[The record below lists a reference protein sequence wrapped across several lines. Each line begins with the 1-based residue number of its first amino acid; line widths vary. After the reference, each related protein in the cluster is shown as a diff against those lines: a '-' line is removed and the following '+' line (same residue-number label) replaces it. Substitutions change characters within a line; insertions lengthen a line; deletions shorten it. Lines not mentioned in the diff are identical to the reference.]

1 LKNTFILG
9 IEGTAW
15 NLSAAIVN
23 ETEIIAEVTETYKP
37 ETGGI
42 HPREAA
48 QHHAKYAAD
57 VLKRL
62 LAEARGKGVEPSDID
77 GIAFSQGPGLGPCL
91 RTVAT
96 AARMLSLSLV
106 VPLIGVNH
114 CIAHIEIG
122 IWRTEA
128 KDPVVLYVSGANSQV
143 ISYMGGRYR
152 VFGETLDIGLGNAL
166 DKFAR
171 GAGLPHPGGP
181 KIEAYAKNAKK
192 YIPLPYVVKG
202 MDLSFSGLSTA
213 SSEALKKVSLEDVC
227 YSYQETAFAMVVEVA
242 ERALAHTG
250 KKEVLLAGGVGAN
263 TRLREMLNDMCEAR
277 DTKFYVPEK
286 RFMGDNGT
294 MIAYTGL
301 LMYKSGNTLS
311 LEDSRVNPSFRT
323 DDVNVT
329 WIKEEEMKKVPEI
342 SPEAFLSMPP
352 GEMLDNGAE
361 AVVYLE
367 EGHEGNKLLVK
378 ERVPKVYRHKEI
390 DEVIRKDRN
399 RTEARLMSEARRSG
413 VSTPIIYDVE
423 DFKLKMQYI
432 EGVPIKYLI
441 TPEISKK
448 VGELVGKLHSSGI
461 IHGDLTTSN
470 LLLAG
475 ERLYLLDFG
484 LAYFDKG
491 LEDRGVD
498 VHVLFQT
505 FESTHSAHEAL
516 IEAFKKGY
524 HSTFIDSEDV
534 LKRVEEIKKRGRYA

>member
-1 LKNTFILG
+1 MKNTFILG

-15 NLSAAIVN
+15 NLSAAIVT
-23 ETEIIAEVTETYKP
+23 ETEIITEVTETYKP

-48 QHHAKYAAD
+48 QHHAKYAAS
-57 VLKRL
+57 VIKRL
-62 LAEARGKGVEPSDID
+62 LEEAKEKGVKPSDID

-96 AARMLSLSLV
+96 AARMLSLSLG

-122 IWRTEA
+122 IWRTPA

-192 YIPLPYVVKG
+192 YIPLPYVIKG

-213 SSEALKKVSLEDVC
+213 SSEALKKASLEDVC

-277 DTKFYVPEK
+277 GAKFYVPEK

-311 LEDSRVNPSFRT
+311 LDESRVNPSFRT
-323 DDVNVT
+323 DDVKVT
-329 WIKEEEMKKVPEI
+329 WIREEEMKKVPEI
-342 SPEAFLSMPP
+342 FPETSFKI

-367 EGHEGNKLLVK
+367 EGPEGKKVLIK
-378 ERVPKVYRHKEI
+378 ERVPKAYRHKEI
-390 DEVIRKDRN
+390 DEKIRTERN
-399 RTEARLMSEARRSG
+399 RTEARLLSEARRSG

-432 EGVPIKYLI
+432 DGVPIKYLI
-441 TPEISKK
+441 TSEISEK
-448 VGELVGKLHSSGI
+448 VGELIGKLHSSGI

-475 ERLYLLDFG
+475 KRLYLLDFG

-491 LEDRGVD
+491 VEARGVD

-505 FESTHSAHEAL
+505 FESTHRAHEAL
-516 IEAFKKGY
+516 VEAFKKGY
-524 HSTFIDSEDV
+524 QSTFIDSENV
-534 LKRVEEIKKRGRYA
+534 LKRVEEIKKRARYA

>member
-1 LKNTFILG
+1 MKNTFILG

-15 NLSAAIVN
+15 NLSAAIVT

-37 ETGGI
+37 EAGGI

-48 QHHAKYAAD
+48 QHHAKYAAS
-57 VLKRL
+57 VIRRL
-62 LAEARGKGVEPSDID
+62 LAEAKKKGIQPSEID

-96 AARMLSLSLV
+96 AARMLSISLG

-114 CIAHIEIG
+114 CIAHIEVG
-122 IWRTEA
+122 IWRTPA

-143 ISYMGGRYR
+143 ISYMEGRYR

-171 GAGLPHPGGP
+171 RAGLPHPGGP
-181 KIEAYAKNAKK
+181 KIEEYAKNATR
-192 YIPLPYVVKG
+192 YIPLPYVIKG

-213 SSEALKKVSLEDVC
+213 ASEALKKAPLEDVC

-250 KKEVLLAGGVGAN
+250 KKEILLAGGVGAN
-263 TRLREMLNDMCEAR
+263 ARLREMLNEMCEAR
-277 DTKFYVPEK
+277 GAKFYVPEK

-301 LMYKSGNTLS
+301 LMYKSGSTLS
-311 LEDSRVNPSFRT
+311 LEESRVNPNFRT
-323 DDVNVT
+323 DDVKVT

-342 SPEAFLSMPP
+342 SPETSLKI

-367 EGHEGNKLLVK
+367 EGYKGKQVLVK
-378 ERVPKVYRHKEI
+378 ERISKAYRHKEI
-390 DEVIRKDRN
+390 DERIRTERN
-399 RTEARLMSEARRSG
+399 RTEARLMSEARRNG

-432 EGVPIKYLI
+432 DGVPIKYLI
-441 TPEISKK
+441 TPELSEKLGK
-448 VGELVGKLHSSGI
+448 LVGKLHSAGI
-461 IHGDLTTSN
+461 VHGDLTTSN

-484 LAYFDKG
+484 LAYFDNG
-491 LEDRGVD
+491 LEARGVD

-505 FESTHSAHEAL
+505 FESSHHNHRAL
-516 IEAFKKGY
+516 TEAFKKGY
-524 HSTFIDSEDV
+524 QSTFIDSEDV
-534 LKRVEEIKKRGRYA
+534 LKRVEEIKKRARYA

>member
-15 NLSAAIVN
+15 NLSAAIVT

-37 ETGGI
+37 KTGGI

-48 QHHAKYAAD
+48 QHHAKYAAS
-57 VLKRL
+57 VIKRL
-62 LAEARGKGVEPSDID
+62 LAEAKEKGVEPSEID

-91 RTVAT
+91 RTIAT
-96 AARMLSLSLV
+96 AARMLSIYLG

-122 IWRTEA
+122 IWRTPA

-171 GAGLPHPGGP
+171 GAGLSHPGGP

-192 YIPLPYVVKG
+192 YIHIPYVIKG

-213 SSEALKKVSLEDVC
+213 ASEALKKASLEDVC

-263 TRLREMLNDMCEAR
+263 TRLWEMLNEMCEAR
-277 DTKFYVPEK
+277 GAKFYVPEK
-286 RFMGDNGT
+286 CFMGDNGT

-311 LEDSRVNPSFRT
+311 LEESRVNPSFRT
-323 DDVNVT
+323 DDVKVT
-329 WIKEEEMKKVPEI
+329 WIREEEMKRVPEI
-342 SPEAFLSMPP
+342 TP
-352 GEMLDNGAE
+352 GTSLRIGETLDNGAE

-367 EGHEGNKLLVK
+367 DGLEVKKVLIK
-378 ERVPKVYRHKEI
+378 ERVPKTYRHKEI
-390 DEVIRKDRN
+390 DERIRIERN
-399 RTEARLMSEARRSG
+399 RTEARLMSEARRNG

-423 DFKLKMQYI
+423 EFKLKMQYI
-432 EGVPIKYLI
+432 DGVPIKYLI
-441 TPEISKK
+441 TPGLSEK
-448 VGELVGKLHSSGI
+448 VGELVGKLHSAGI

-491 LEDRGVD
+491 LEARGVD

-505 FESTHSAHEAL
+505 FESTHRHHQAL

-524 HSTFIDSEDV
+524 RSTFIDSEDV
-534 LKRVEEIKKRGRYA
+534 LKRVEEIKKRARYA

>member
-1 LKNTFILG
+1 MKNTFILG

-15 NLSAAIVN
+15 NLSAAIVT

-37 ETGGI
+37 TTGGI

-48 QHHAKYAAD
+48 QHHAKYAAS
-57 VLKRL
+57 VIRRL
-62 LAEARGKGVEPSDID
+62 LAEAKEKGVEPSEID

-96 AARMLSLSLV
+96 AARLLSISLG

-114 CIAHIEIG
+114 CIAHIEVG
-122 IWRTEA
+122 IWRTPA
-128 KDPVVLYVSGANSQV
+128 TDPVILYVSGANSQV

-181 KIEAYAKNAKK
+181 KIEAYAKNAKR
-192 YIPLPYVVKG
+192 YIHLPYVIKG

-213 SSEALKKVSLEDVC
+213 ASEALKKASIEDVC

-263 TRLREMLNDMCEAR
+263 TRLREMLNEMCEAR
-277 DTKFYVPEK
+277 GAKFYVPEK

-301 LMYKSGNTLS
+301 LMYKFGNTLS
-311 LEDSRVNPSFRT
+311 LEDSRVNPSYRT
-323 DDVNVT
+323 DDVKVT
-329 WIKEEEMKKVPEI
+329 WIREEAMKKVPEI
-342 SPEAFLSMPP
+342 APETSVKL

-367 EGHEGNKLLVK
+367 EGPEGKEILVK
-378 ERVPKVYRHKEI
+378 ERVPKAYRHKEI
-390 DEVIRKDRN
+390 DERIRTERN
-399 RTEARLMSEARRSG
+399 RTEARLMSEARRNG

-432 EGVPIKYLI
+432 DGVPIKYLV
-441 TPEISKK
+441 TPELSEK
-448 VGELVGKLHSSGI
+448 VGELVGKLHSAGI

-491 LEDRGVD
+491 LEARGVD

-505 FESTHSAHEAL
+505 FESTHRNHEAL

-524 HSTFIDSEDV
+524 QSTFIDSEDV
-534 LKRVEEIKKRGRYA
+534 LKRVEEIKKRARYA

>member
-1 LKNTFILG
+1 MKNTFILG

-15 NLSAAIVN
+15 NLSAAIVT

-48 QHHAKYAAD
+48 QHHAKYAAS
-57 VLKRL
+57 VIKRL
-62 LAEARGKGVEPSDID
+62 LEEAKEKEVKPSDID

-96 AARMLSLSLV
+96 AARMLSLSLG

-122 IWRTEA
+122 IWRTPA

-192 YIPLPYVVKG
+192 YIPLPYVIKG

-213 SSEALKKVSLEDVC
+213 SSEALKKASLEDVC

-277 DTKFYVPEK
+277 GAKFYVPEK

-311 LEDSRVNPSFRT
+311 LDESRVNPSFRT
-323 DDVNVT
+323 DDVKVT
-329 WIKEEEMKKVPEI
+329 WIREEEMKKVPEI
-342 SPEAFLSMPP
+342 SPETSLRI

-367 EGHEGNKLLVK
+367 EGPDGKKMLIK
-378 ERVPKVYRHKEI
+378 ERVPKAYRHKEI
-390 DEVIRKDRN
+390 DEKIRTERN
-399 RTEARLMSEARRSG
+399 RTEARLLSEARRSG

-432 EGVPIKYLI
+432 DGVPIKYLI
-441 TPEISKK
+441 TPELSEK
-448 VGELVGKLHSSGI
+448 VGELIGKLHSSGI

-475 ERLYLLDFG
+475 KRLYLLDFG
-484 LAYFDKG
+484 LAYFDKSV
-491 LEDRGVD
+491 EARGVD

-505 FESTHSAHEAL
+505 FESTHRAHEAL

-524 HSTFIDSEDV
+524 QSTFIDSENV
-534 LKRVEEIKKRGRYA
+534 LQRVEEIKKRARYA

>member
-48 QHHAKYAAD
+48 QHHAKYAAI
-57 VLKRL
+57 VIKKL
-62 LAEARGKGVEPSDID
+62 LEEAKEKGVEPSDID

-96 AARMLSLSLV
+96 AARMLSLSLG

-122 IWRTEA
+122 IWRTQA
-128 KDPVVLYVSGANSQV
+128 LDPVVLYVSGANSQV

-181 KIEAYAKNAKK
+181 KIEAYAKNAKR
-192 YIPLPYVVKG
+192 YIPLPYVIKG

-213 SSEALKKVSLEDVC
+213 SSEALKKASIEDVC

-263 TRLREMLNDMCEAR
+263 TRLRKMLNDMCDAR
-277 DTKFYVPEK
+277 GAKFYVPEK

-301 LMYKSGNTLS
+301 LMYKSGNTLT

-329 WIKEEEMKKVPEI
+329 WIREEEMKKVPEI
-342 SPEAFLSMPP
+342 SPEAFLRIPP

-367 EGHEGNKLLVK
+367 EGHEGKKVLVK

-399 RTEARLMSEARRSG
+399 RSEARLMSEARRSG

-441 TPEISKK
+441 APEISEK

-475 ERLYLLDFG
+475 NRLYLLDFG

-491 LEDRGVD
+491 LESRGVD

-505 FESTHSAHEAL
+505 FESTHSAHEVL

-524 HSTFIDSEDV
+524 HSTFIDSKDV
-534 LKRVEEIKKRGRYA
+534 LKRVEEIKKRARYA

>member
-171 GAGLPHPGGP
+171 GAGMPHPGGP
-181 KIEAYAKNAKK
+181 KIEVYAKNAKS
-192 YIPLPYVVKG
+192 YIPLPYVIKG

-213 SSEALKKVSLEDVC
+213 ASEALKRASLEDVC

-263 TRLREMLNDMCEAR
+263 TRLREMLNEMCEAR
-277 DTKFYVPEK
+277 GAKFYVPEK

-323 DDVNVT
+323 DDVEVT

-342 SPEAFLSMPP
+342 SPEAFLKIPP
-352 GEMLDNGAE
+352 GELLDNGAE

-367 EGHEGNKLLVK
+367 EGHEGKKVLVK

-390 DEVIRKDRN
+390 DEMIRKERN

-423 DFKLKMQYI
+423 DFKLQMQYI

-441 TPEISKK
+441 TPEISEK
-448 VGELVGKLHSSGI
+448 VGELVGKLHNSGI
-461 IHGDLTTSN
+461 VHGDLTTSN

-491 LEDRGVD
+491 LEARGVD

-516 IEAFKKGY
+516 MEAFKKGY
-524 HSTFIDSEDV
+524 QRTFIESEGV
-534 LKRVEEIKKRGRYA
+534 LKRVEEIKKRARYA

>member
-48 QHHAKYAAD
+48 QHHAKYAAS
-57 VLKRL
+57 VIKRL
-62 LAEARGKGVEPSDID
+62 FLEAKGKGVEPSDID

-96 AARMLSLSLV
+96 AARMLSLSLE
-106 VPLIGVNH
+106 VPMIGVNH

-122 IWRTEA
+122 IWRTQA
-128 KDPVVLYVSGANSQV
+128 QDPVVLYVSGANSQV

-181 KIEAYAKNAKK
+181 KIEVYAKNAKR
-192 YIPLPYVVKG
+192 YIPLPYVIKG

-213 SSEALKKVSLEDVC
+213 ASEALKRASLEDIC

-277 DTKFYVPEK
+277 GAEFYVPEK

-323 DDVNVT
+323 DAVEVT
-329 WIKEEEMKKVPEI
+329 WIKEEKMRKVPEI
-342 SPEAFLSMPP
+342 SAETFLRIPP

-361 AVVYLE
+361 AIVYLE
-367 EGHEGNKLLVK
+367 EGSEGKKVLVK

-390 DEVIRKDRN
+390 DEMIRKERN

-413 VSTPIIYDVE
+413 ISTPIIYDVE

-441 TPEISKK
+441 TPEISEK

-461 IHGDLTTSN
+461 VHGDLTTSN

-491 LEDRGVD
+491 LEARGVD

-505 FESTHSAHEAL
+505 FESTHGAHEAL
-516 IEAFKKGY
+516 IKAFKKGY
-524 HSTFIDSEDV
+524 QRIFIDSADV
-534 LKRVEEIKKRGRYA
+534 LKRVEEIKKRARYA

>member
-15 NLSAAIVN
+15 NLSAAIVT
-23 ETEIIAEVTETYKP
+23 ETEIIAEVTEAYKP

-62 LAEARGKGVEPSDID
+62 FAEAKEKGVKPSDID

-96 AARMLSLSLV
+96 AARMLSLSLG

-122 IWRTEA
+122 IWRTPA

-143 ISYMGGRYR
+143 ISYMEGQYR

-181 KIEAYAKNAKK
+181 KIEAYAKNAKR
-192 YIPLPYVVKG
+192 YILLPYVIKG

-213 SSEALKKVSLEDVC
+213 ASEALKKASLEDVC

-263 TRLREMLNDMCEAR
+263 SRLREMLNDMCEAR
-277 DTKFYVPEK
+277 GAKFYVPEK

-301 LMYKSGNTLS
+301 LMYKSGDTIS
-311 LEDSRVNPSFRT
+311 IEDSRVNPSFRT
-323 DDVNVT
+323 DNVHVT
-329 WIKEEEMKKVPEI
+329 WIKDEKMKKAPEI
-342 SPEAFLSMPP
+342 SPETFLRIPP

-361 AVVYLE
+361 AVIYLE
-367 EGHEGNKLLVK
+367 EGYEGKKVLVK
-378 ERVPKVYRHKEI
+378 ERIPKGYRYKEI
-390 DEVIRKDRN
+390 DEVIRKERN
-399 RTEARLMSEARRSG
+399 RTEARLMSEARRGG
-413 VSTPIIYDVE
+413 VSTPIIYDIE

-441 TPEISKK
+441 TPEISEK
-448 VGELVGKLHSSGI
+448 VGKLVGKLHSSGI
-461 IHGDLTTSN
+461 VHGDLTTSN

-475 ERLYLLDFG
+475 DILYLLDFG

-491 LEDRGVD
+491 LEARGVD

-505 FESTHSAHEAL
+505 FESTHRAPEAL
-516 IEAFKKGY
+516 KEAFKKGY
-524 HSTFIDSEDV
+524 QMTFIDSEDV
-534 LKRVEEIKKRGRYA
+534 LKRVEEIKKRARYA

>member
-1 LKNTFILG
+1 MKNTFILG

-15 NLSAAIVN
+15 NLSAAIVT
-23 ETEIIAEVTETYKP
+23 ETEIIVEVTETYKP
-37 ETGGI
+37 QNGGI

-48 QHHAKYAAD
+48 QHHAKYAAS
-57 VLKRL
+57 VIKRL
-62 LAEARGKGVEPSDID
+62 FAEAKEKGFEPSEID

-96 AARMLSLSLV
+96 AARMLSISLG

-122 IWRTEA
+122 IWRTPA

-171 GAGLPHPGGP
+171 NAGLSHPGGP

-192 YIPLPYVVKG
+192 YIHLPYVIKG

-213 SSEALKKVSLEDVC
+213 ASEALKKDSLEDVC

-250 KKEVLLAGGVGAN
+250 KNEVLLAGGVGAN

-277 DTKFYVPEK
+277 GAKFYVPEK

-311 LEDSRVNPSFRT
+311 LEESRVNPSYRT
-323 DDVNVT
+323 DDVKVT
-329 WIKEEEMKKVPEI
+329 WIREEEMKRVPEI
-342 SPEAFLSMPP
+342 TP
-352 GEMLDNGAE
+352 GTSLRIGETLDNGAE

-367 EGHEGNKLLVK
+367 DGPEGKKVLIK
-378 ERVPKVYRHKEI
+378 ERVPKAYRHKEI
-390 DEVIRKDRN
+390 DERIRAERN

-432 EGVPIKYLI
+432 DGVPIKYMI
-441 TPEISKK
+441 TPELSEK
-448 VGELVGKLHSSGI
+448 VGELVGKLHSTGI
-461 IHGDLTTSN
+461 VHGDLTTSN
-470 LLLAG
+470 ILLEG

-491 LEDRGVD
+491 LEARGVD

-505 FESTHSAHEAL
+505 FESTHRNHQAL
-516 IEAFKKGY
+516 IEAFKRGY
-524 HSTFIDSEDV
+524 QSTFIDSEDV
-534 LKRVEEIKKRGRYA
+534 LKRVEEIKKRARYA